1 MPPKFIFVRHGEA
14 EHNVAFHEHGN
25 SVFTDPKF
33 RDADLT
39 PKGIQQAKELGAKLA
54 DVKVVSIWS
63 SPLTRCI
70 KTAEELYEGIH
81 SCGSS
86 GTLILHDSLLERIG
100 GGHECNERKPR
111 YKLRKEFPCWDAKWL
126 PELGPVWVPQEND
139 ISLRGRM
146 LSFVLL
152 LNYMYR
158 DLDTDSYIIIVSHG
172 QSIASLIGKS
182 LKNCEYVIMTLE
194 EILDLGNTNSPS
206 SAEDDFD
213 RPETP

>member
-54 DVKVVSIWS
+54 DMRVMSIWS

-70 KTAEELYEGIH
+70 KTAEELYEEIH

-86 GTLILHDSLLERIG
+86 GILFLHDSLLERLG
-100 GGHECNERKPR
+100 GGHECNEREAT
-111 YKLRKEFPCWDAKWL
+111 YKIRKKFPCWDTKWL
-126 PELGPVWVPQEND
+126 PQLGPVWLSRENQT
-139 ISLRGRM
+139 SLYSRM
-146 LSFVLL
+146 LSFVMF
-152 LNYMYR
+152 LNYIYR
-158 DLDTDSYIIIVSHG
+158 DLEPDSHVLIVSHG
-172 QSIASLIGKS
+172 DAIGSLIGKT
-182 LKNCEYVIMTLE
+182 LKNCEHVILSLE
-194 EILDLGNTNSPS
+194 EILDLNNANSQRT
-206 SAEDDFD
+206 EDDDFD